1 MNLNLCTTSAARPHL
16 ALRSAGRLAFVLGAL
31 SLATLYLSAAP
42 ITYSGYDLN
51 AGPGGPFTNSNAA
64 YSSFAAAA
72 GSLNTITFES
82 SPVGSFSS
90 LTAAPGVTVTGAD
103 ASGNNLYVNNTPNYA
118 GDPSLD
124 GFNTTPGGA
133 NYIEDLAGYATFSF
147 ATPIDAF
154 GAYLSGVQLYF
165 YQDKITFSD
174 GTSETINVPGVTDG
188 TGSVDFVG
196 FTDPGKSISSVTIT
210 SGAGGYGDYI
220 GIDDVSYNLPGTV
233 TPEPSTEVLMLTGC
247 LALGLLMWKR
257 RAAQVF

>member
-1 MNLNLCTTSAARPHL
+1 MDLNLHSSLAKPHL
-16 ALRSAGRLAFVLGAL
+16 AFRSAGRLAFVLGAL
-31 SLATLYLSAAP
+31 SLSTLYLSASP
-42 ITYSGYDLN
+42 TSYTGYDLN

-90 LTAAPGVTVTGAD
+90 LSAAPGVTVTGAD
-103 ASGNNLYVNNTPNYA
+103 ASGNNLYVNNTPNDA

-133 NYIEDLAGYATFSF
+133 NYVEDMGGYATFSF

-196 FTDPGKSISSVTIT
+196 FTDPGKSISSVTIA
-210 SGAGGYGDYI
+210 SGANGYGDYI
-220 GIDDVSYNLPGTV
+220 GIDDVSYSAAGTV
-233 TPEPSTEVLMLTGC
+233 TPEPDSVVLMLTGC
-247 LALGLLMWKR
+247 MAFGLLMWKR
-257 RAAQVF
+257 SAVQMF

>member
-1 MNLNLCTTSAARPHL
+1 MIHSFCKQSSSVRPLASPLPSTPSA
-16 ALRSAGRLAFVLGAL
+16 
-31 SLATLYLSAAP
+31 
-42 ITYSGYDLN
+42 
-51 AGPGGPFTNSNAA
+51 
-64 YSSFAAAA
+64 
-72 GSLNTITFES
+72 
-82 SPVGSFSS
+82 
-90 LTAAPGVTVTGAD
+90 
-103 ASGNNLYVNNTPNYA
+103 PN
-118 GDPSLD
+118 
-124 GFNTTPGGA
+124 
-133 NYIEDLAGYATFSF
+133 
-147 ATPIDAF
+147 
-154 GAYLSGVQLYF
+154 LSGVQLYF